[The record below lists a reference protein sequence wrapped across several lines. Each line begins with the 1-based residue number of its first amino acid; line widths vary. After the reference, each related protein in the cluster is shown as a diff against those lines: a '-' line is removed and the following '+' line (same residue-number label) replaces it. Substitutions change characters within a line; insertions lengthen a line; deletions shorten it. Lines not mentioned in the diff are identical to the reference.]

1 MARRQIR
8 ILRDSIPGKINDLTG
23 KSANIVLR
31 NRQVFLATIL
41 SMDNDLIVVQNH
53 RGRKDKF
60 ELVEI
65 DEIIIEE

>member
-8 ILRDSIPGKINDLTG
+8 ILRDSIPEKINDLTG

-41 SMDNDLIVVQNH
+41 SLEDGLILIENH

-60 ELVEI
+60 QLEEI
-65 DEIIIEE
+65 DEIILEK